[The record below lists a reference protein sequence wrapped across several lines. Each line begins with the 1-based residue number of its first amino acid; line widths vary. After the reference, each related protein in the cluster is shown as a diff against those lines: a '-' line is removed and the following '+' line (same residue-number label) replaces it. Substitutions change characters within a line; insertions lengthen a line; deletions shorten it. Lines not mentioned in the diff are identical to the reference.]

1 MAVWYLITAL
11 AVIFLLWIL
20 VKLYFKKVGDCDI
33 CIESDILQD
42 VCYRVKDHYI
52 YIRGR
57 GRFLNRGS
65 QQGLLID
72 CSVSLPHLE
81 LDYESPD
88 IDVSVNNLSNLRI
101 DGYWETYIIKPGKF
115 TDFEITVKYPLG
127 SKTPEKFISMVKE
140 LKIDIEYKFYC
151 RYPVVSRQETIKADL
166 SDVSEKKIDLFHQDD
181 EPSSKE
187 AQVKD
192 VPDNVVLI
200 KTHLLTEKDD
210 IFDVIEKLVKPKT
223 FPGDII
229 CIAETALAIMQGRF
243 RFVDDITPG
252 FWARNL
258 NKFFDQNSSM
268 SSVYALQMAINEV
281 GPVRIILAVFTGILG
296 KFIGRSGDFYRI
308 AGKDVAAIDDCSG
321 TLPPY
326 DKCVVMGP
334 RDSSGVVSEIKRKT
348 GIDAAVVDAND
359 LGKVDVF
366 AISDDKYKN
375 LVMRSLVKNPQ
386 GNASEQTPI
395 VIVRSVNF

>member
-33 CIESDILQD
+33 RIESDNLQD
-42 VCYRVKDHYI
+42 VCYCIKDHYI

-81 LDYESPD
+81 LDYESLD
-88 IDVSVNNLSNLRI
+88 IDVSINNLSNLRI

-151 RYPVVSRQETIKADL
+151 RYPAVSRKETVKADL
-166 SDVSEKKIDLFHQDD
+166 SDVSEKKMDLFHQA
-181 EPSSKE
+181 EKPP
-187 AQVKD
+187 AKD
-192 VPDNVVLI
+192 VQDNVVLI

-210 IFDVIEKLVKPKT
+210 IFDVIEKLVRPKT
-223 FPGDII
+223 SPGDVI

-243 RFVDDITPG
+243 KFVDDITPG

-258 NKFFDQNSSM
+258 NKFFDQNSS
-268 SSVYALQMAINEV
+268 
-281 GPVRIILAVFTGILG
+281 
-296 KFIGRSGDFYRI
+296 
-308 AGKDVAAIDDCSG
+308 
-321 TLPPY
+321 
-326 DKCVVMGP
+326 
-334 RDSSGVVSEIKRKT
+334 
-348 GIDAAVVDAND
+348 
-359 LGKVDVF
+359 
-366 AISDDKYKN
+366 
-375 LVMRSLVKNPQ
+375 
-386 GNASEQTPI
+386 
-395 VIVRSVNF
+395 